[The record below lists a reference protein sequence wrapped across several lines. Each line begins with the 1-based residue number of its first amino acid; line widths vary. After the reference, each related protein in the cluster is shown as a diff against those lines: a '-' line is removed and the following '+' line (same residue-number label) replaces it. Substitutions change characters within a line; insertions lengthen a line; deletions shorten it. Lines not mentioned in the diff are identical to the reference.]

1 MSFHKVKVAV
11 VEDNGMARA
20 NIRNHLLDMG
30 FSHISCFSNGRE
42 LKANIKRN
50 KIDLLL
56 MDFHLGLYKNGV
68 EVVQDLQKI
77 KLIDERTCV
86 MFITYDRLPL
96 IIGQIVNI
104 HPEALVIKPYTI
116 HNLQKNV
123 ITCLNLHNFLLPI
136 YENMYDDN
144 YTKALKSIDTLILAN
159 EKPRFRSSLVKLKAQ
174 ILTKLSRFSE
184 ARELY
189 SEILE
194 RSDKVLWAKWGLIQ
208 ALFLDGKV
216 EQSEELLANLTDSQL
231 TNGKACEWLARINV
245 EKNQYSRAEQYMGK
259 INDGELSIPASQL
272 KAHIFQAQN
281 RCDDAIKFLE
291 KKRESN
297 RSNREHFDEISLE
310 LARCYIFEAEQRLA
324 NERHASLKV
333 AKYLI
338 GAAGRKSSDPELTIR
353 KDYMHA
359 IVAFL
364 EGNEKKTR
372 EVLARKGMGDLRN
385 AEIPTITDAIHVWQN
400 IGDTVKAKELLE
412 LGEEKLKHIEDENEK
427 TVSSM
432 LIAKGADSIGER
444 KPQALEYNKNGLQ
457 KYAAKEFLEA
467 TKQFYQAYI
476 LFPREIAF
484 SLNLLQGMVDAELL
498 DYEKMNTLE
507 LLKEIQNRQLSNV
520 NKKRFG
526 DIVNRVVKK
535 NHIYH
540 YDISKED
547 SLNLTKT

>member
-20 NIRNHLLDMG
+20 NIRNHLLGMG
-30 FSHISCFSNGRE
+30 FSHISCFSNGSE

-77 KLIDERTCV
+77 KLINEKTCV

-104 HPEALVIKPYTI
+104 HPEALVVKPYTI
-116 HNLQKNV
+116 HNLQKSVKN
-123 ITCLNLHNFLLPI
+123 CLNLHKFLLPI
-136 YENMYDDN
+136 YENLYDDN
-144 YTKALKSIDTLILAN
+144 YSKALKSVDSLIAAN
-159 EKPRFRSSLVKLKAQ
+159 ERPRFRSAMVKLKAQ

-216 EQSEELLANLTDSQL
+216 EQSEELLTSLTDSQL

-245 EKNQYSRAEQYMGK
+245 EKNQYSKAELYMGK
-259 INDGELSIPASQL
+259 INEGELSIPACQL
-272 KAHIFQAQN
+272 KSHIFQAQN
-281 RCDDAIKFLE
+281 RCEDAIKFLE

-310 LARCYIFEAEQRLA
+310 LARCYIFEAEQKLA
-324 NERHASLKV
+324 NERHESLKV

-338 GAAGRKSSDPELTIR
+338 GAAGRKSLNPELTIR

-364 EGNEKKTR
+364 EGNEKKTH
-372 EVLARKGMGDLRN
+372 EVLTRKGMGDLRN
-385 AEIPTITDAIHVWQN
+385 SEISTITDAVMVWQN
-400 IGDTVKAKELLE
+400 IGNTIKAKEFLE

-432 LIAKGADSIGER
+432 LIAKGAESIGER
-444 KPQALEYNKNGLQ
+444 KPQALEYNKNGLR
-457 KYAAKEFLEA
+457 KYAAKEFVEA

-476 LFPREIAF
+476 LFPRELAF
-484 SLNLLQGMVDAELL
+484 SLNLLQGLVDAELL
-498 DYEKMNTLE
+498 DFKKIKTLE
-507 LLKEIQNRQLSNV
+507 LLKEIQSRQLSNV
-520 NKKRFG
+520 NKKRFS
-526 DIVNRVVKK
+526 DILNRVVKK

-540 YDISKED
+540 YDIAKETA
-547 SLNLTKT
+547 LNLTKT

>member
-1 MSFHKVKVAV
+1 MSYHKVRVAV

-30 FSHISCFSNGRE
+30 FTHISCFSNGRE

-116 HNLQKNV
+116 NNLQKNV
-123 ITCLNLHNFLLPI
+123 KNCLNLHKYLMPI
-136 YENMYDDN
+136 YENMHDKN
-144 YTKALKSIDTLILAN
+144 FSKALKGINGLITADD
-159 EKPRFRSSLVKLKAQ
+159 KPKFRSSLVKMKAQ
-174 ILTKLSRFSE
+174 ILTKLGRYQE

-189 SEILE
+189 SDILK
-194 RSDKVLWAKWGLIQ
+194 RSDKVIWAKWGLVQ
-208 ALFLDGKV
+208 AMFLDGKV
-216 EQSEELLANLTDSQL
+216 EQSEELLESLTDSQL
-231 TNGKACEWLARINV
+231 TNVKACEWLARINV
-245 EKNQYSRAEQYMGK
+245 EKNQYNKAEKYMGQ
-259 INDGELSIPASQL
+259 INEGELSIPASQL
-272 KAHIFQAQN
+272 KAHIYQAQD
-281 RCDDAIKFLE
+281 RSKDAIKFLE

-297 RSNREHFDEISLE
+297 RSNREHFDEMSLE
-310 LARCYIFEAEQRLA
+310 LARCYIFEAEQKLA
-324 NERHASLKV
+324 NERQPSLKV

-338 GAAGRKSSDPELTIR
+338 GAAGRKSLDPELTIR

-359 IVAFL
+359 IVAYL
-364 EGNEKKTR
+364 EGNESKTR
-372 EVLARKGMGDLRN
+372 EVLARKGMEDLRN
-385 AEIPTITDAIHVWQN
+385 AEICTITDAVHVWQN
-400 IGDTVKAKELLE
+400 IGNTARAKDFLA

-427 TVSSM
+427 TVSAKM
-432 LIAKGADSIGER
+432 IAKGADRIGER
-444 KPQALEYNKNGLQ
+444 KPQALEYNRNGLQ
-457 KYAAKEFLEA
+457 KYAEKAFIEA
-467 TKQFYQAYI
+467 TEEFYKAYI

-484 SLNLLQGMVDAELL
+484 SLNLLQSMVDAELR
-498 DYEKMNTLE
+498 DYQKMNTIE
-507 LLKEIQNRQLSNV
+507 LLKELQSRQLNKA
-520 NKKRFG
+520 NKKRFT
-526 DIVNRVVKK
+526 DIVSRVVRK

-540 YDISKED
+540 YDISIED
-547 SLNLTKT
+547 SVELTKT